1 MAILID
7 NTNRLFTLTTKNTMY
22 QMKADKYDV
31 LLHTWY
37 GKKTAFYDYSRQIA
51 YLDHGCSGNPYE
63 AEHERSYS
71 LDLLPQEY
79 PTYGNGDYRPDAL
92 KVRYAD
98 GAFSCDIR
106 YVGHKLEKGKYSL
119 PGLPTLYGTEDV
131 TADTLVITMEDTRKQ
146 FYVHLYYGVM
156 EELDIIT
163 RAAVIENHSNENI
176 HLINAQS
183 MSIDYMYGDYDFHS
197 FYGRYAK
204 ERLYERRPIS
214 HGVQYIG
221 STRGSSSH
229 QQNPFFMITDRNATE
244 ETGNCY
250 GFSFLYSGDF
260 IGTVDLDSFKQTRVL
275 MGIHPDNFDWCLTPG
290 SSFHTPEVAMTF
302 SANGLEKLSHNF
314 HKAYR
319 HNLCRGKFK
328 TARRPVLLNSW
339 EGVYFTFTGEKL
351 ISMAKDASE
360 LGVELFVMDDGWFGK
375 RDSDLSG
382 LGDWKVNEE
391 KLGCTMAEISD
402 RIHSFGMQFGV
413 WFEPEGVS
421 EDSDL
426 YRAHPEWALQIPGKT
441 PNRSRF
447 QLILDFSR
455 EDVREH
461 IFNQITDILDN
472 AKIDYFKW
480 DFNRSICD
488 IYSACLPASRQ
499 GEVSHRYILGL
510 YDMLEKLNQR
520 YPDMLI
526 EGCSAGGARFDA
538 GLLYYT
544 PQIWVSDNT
553 DAIDRL
559 SIQYGTSFCYPVS
572 TMGAHV
578 SQCPN
583 EQTGRITPIDT
594 RATVAMSGTFGYELD
609 VNKMSDEEKEAVKR
623 QIGEF
628 KELYDLIQNGTY
640 YRLTNPKTADC
651 FHGWQFVSEDK
662 SESLLCLVAIN
673 IEPNDGGRWLKV
685 RGLDADAMYEI
696 DGEIY
701 PGEVLMNAGILLP
714 KAHVE
719 YQSFKIL
726 IKKCN

>member
-1 MAILID
+1 MAIILD
-7 NTNRLFTLTTKNTMY
+7 NLNRLFTLQTKNSMY

-37 GKKTAFYDYSRQIA
+37 GKKSALYDYSRQIA

-63 AEHERSYS
+63 AEHERGYS
-71 LDLLPQEY
+71 LDMLPQEY
-79 PTYGNGDYRPDAL
+79 PTYGSGDYRPAAL

-98 GAFSCDIR
+98 GAFSCDLR
-106 YVGHKLEKGKYSL
+106 YKNHRVEEGKYSL
-119 PGLPTLYGTEDV
+119 PNLPALYATDDV
-131 TADTLVITMEDTRKQ
+131 KADTLIVTLEDTRKR
-146 FYVHLYYGVM
+146 FYVHLYYGVI
-156 EELDIIT
+156 EEYDIIT
-163 RAAVIENHSNENI
+163 RAAAIENHSEENI
-176 HLINAQS
+176 YLDNVQS
-183 MSIDYMYGDYDFHS
+183 TCIDFMHGSYDFHT
-197 FYGRYAK
+197 FYGHYAK
-204 ERLYERRPIS
+204 ERLYERRPLA
-214 HGVQYIG
+214 HGIQSVG

-229 QQNPFFMITDRNATE
+229 QQNPFFMITDTNATE
-244 ETGNCY
+244 ESGNCY

-260 IGTVDLDSFKQTRVL
+260 IGTADVDSFKQSRIL

-290 SSFHTPEVAMTF
+290 ETFYAPEVAMTF
-302 SANGLEKLSHNF
+302 SANGLEKLTHNY
-314 HKAYR
+314 HKAFR
-319 HNLCRGKFK
+319 NNLCRGKFK
-328 TARRPVLLNSW
+328 YARRPVLLNSW

-382 LGDWKVNEE
+382 LGDWHVNEE
-391 KLGCTMAEISD
+391 KLGCTMAEIAE

-421 EDSDL
+421 EDSNL
-426 YRAHPEWALQIPGKT
+426 YRNHPEWALQIPGKS
-441 PNRSRF
+441 PCRSRF
-447 QLILDFSR
+447 QLVLDFSR
-455 EDVREH
+455 EDVREY
-461 IFNQITDILDN
+461 IYNQICDILDS

-488 IYSACLPASRQ
+488 IYSAYLPADRQ
-499 GEVSHRYILGL
+499 GEVAHRYVLGL

-544 PQIWVSDNT
+544 PQIWCSDNT

-583 EQTGRITPIDT
+583 EQTGRVTPIDT

-609 VNKMSDEEKEAVKR
+609 VNKMTDAEKEAVKR

-628 KELYDLIQNGTY
+628 KENYDIIQNGTY

-651 FHGWQFVSEDK
+651 FHAWQFVSEDK
-662 SESLLCLVAIN
+662 SESMICLVAIS
-673 IEPNDGGRWLKV
+673 IEPNDGGRWMRL
-685 RGLDADAMYEI
+685 RGLDENAVYELN
-696 DGEIY
+696 GEQY
-701 PGEVLMNAGILLP
+701 PGDVLMNAGMLLP
-714 KAHVE
+714 KAHEE
-719 YQSFKIL
+719 YQSFRIHLKKIG
-726 IKKCN
+726 